1 MFESFF
7 NINYW
12 YFILFVYLF
21 IGFLL
26 TREVAGFIPRLM
38 SVIGWPIELSQRISG
53 TKSLP
58 YLFLFPNI
66 LIFGLFTFLPLFM
79 NFGFSV
85 TDGESINFSSR
96 DYSGSDNLARI
107 VLETQI
113 DTGIE
118 NMENDKFK
126 AAIAD
131 TFIFVIFQFFIHD
144 IKNCST
150 ISN

>member
-1 MFESFF
+1 
-7 NINYW
+7 
-12 YFILFVYLF
+12 
-21 IGFLL
+21 
-26 TREVAGFIPRLM
+26 
-38 SVIGWPIELSQRISG
+38 
-53 TKSLP
+53 
-58 YLFLFPNI
+58 
-66 LIFGLFTFLPLFM
+66 M

-118 NMENDKFK
+118 NMEDDKFK

-131 TFIFVIFQFFIHD
+131 TFIFVLLCIIFF
-144 IKNCST
+144 
-150 ISN
+150 

>member
-1 MFESFF
+1 MIENIF

-12 YFILFVYLF
+12 YFVLFVYLF

-26 TREVAGFIPRLM
+26 SKDVIGFIPRLM
-38 SVIGWPIELSQRISG
+38 STIGWPIETTQRFSG

-113 DTGIE
+113 DTGVE
-118 NMENDKFK
+118 NMEDDKFK
-126 AAIAD
+126 SSIAD
-131 TFIFVIFQFFIHD
+131 TFVFVYFRCQ
-144 IKNCST
+144 S
-150 ISN
+150 